1 MGPIYRPTRYS
12 FSTAFLS
19 TDGFRDTDSLAARM
33 IQARFTGWFRFGCKA
48 FLEFMSDAS
57 RAAAGSNARSGSHQD
72 NPKDFTSR
80 FDRNILLHMTIL
92 FAESYRIETDGH
104 YEVDP
109 IQLWCVAPAAPV
121 GVRLPTTDAWPCR
134 LGRRETCEFP
144 NGFRNAVPTSM
155 WQLDP
160 DVYGDSDLFGHE
172 VEPIDIA
179 PIRSYGSLSTLQ
191 GRAGTHYEDYTQEL
205 PVQQLPAGLSQSRH
219 DDAFLR
225 AREHRSA
232 FSVSQFVRRR
242 LCDPEQVL
250 SIEEAI
256 GNPPEFEVDIRDTS
270 GIRLRDSDML
280 VPSGSRGESAFDST
294 KHAARQCPPQPS
306 GAPEG
311 CDINAKWS
319 FQDSTML
326 SMVYVT
332 SSHDPDILPGIHRL
346 VDLKAFADINCN
358 QLKNQ
363 RCGVRREVVFHGRPQ
378 PKCGFFCKAG
388 QLGMG
393 IATASASIGVA
404 AVDLKTKKN
413 FKLTQY
419 GPNSLT
425 PVDERFGAEFADVQS
440 VRASRLFASLHPPAS
455 PGTRHTILIA
465 RARSTRRSA
474 ARHSMG
480 FRRTSLEVGDW
491 TRATRRRDARPVQ
504 GRGGGSWETTSKAD
518 K

>member
-1 MGPIYRPTRYS
+1 
-12 FSTAFLS
+12 
-19 TDGFRDTDSLAARM
+19 
-33 IQARFTGWFRFGCKA
+33 
-48 FLEFMSDAS
+48 
-57 RAAAGSNARSGSHQD
+57 
-72 NPKDFTSR
+72 
-80 FDRNILLHMTIL
+80 
-92 FAESYRIETDGH
+92 
-104 YEVDP
+104 
-109 IQLWCVAPAAPV
+109 
-121 GVRLPTTDAWPCR
+121 
-134 LGRRETCEFP
+134 
-144 NGFRNAVPTSM
+144 M

-179 PIRSYGSLSTLQ
+179 PIRSYGSLSQLQ

-205 PVQQLPAGLSQSRH
+205 PRQQLPAGLSNRGVFLGSH
-219 DDAFLR
+219 DAAFLR
-225 AREHRSA
+225 AREHREA

-242 LCDPEQVL
+242 LCDPEHVL

-294 KHAARQCPPQPS
+294 KHAARQCPPQPK

-319 FQDSTML
+319 FKDSTML

-393 IATASASIGVA
+393 IATAGLSQNMA
-404 AVDLKTKKN
+404 AADFGTMRSGLA
-413 FKLTQY
+413 QY

-425 PVDERFGAEFADVQS
+425 SVDERLGAESAAVQS

-455 PGTRHTILIA
+455 PGTSHMRMLMLV

-491 TRATRRRDARPVQ
+491 TRATRRRDARPAQ
-504 GRGGGSWETTSKAD
+504 GRGEGSWETTSKAD